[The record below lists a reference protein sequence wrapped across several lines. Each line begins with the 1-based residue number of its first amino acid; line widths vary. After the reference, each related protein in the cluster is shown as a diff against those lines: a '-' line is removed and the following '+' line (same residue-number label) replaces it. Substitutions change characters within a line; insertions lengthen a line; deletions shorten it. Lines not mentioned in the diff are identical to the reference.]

1 MARADKNAKKISI
14 SLPADLVYYL
24 DDCIR
29 EHQLESRSEVIAT
42 ALRAMREREL
52 ETAYAAAS
60 QEWDGSEDAK
70 LWDAALGDGL

>member
-1 MARADKNAKKISI
+1 MTKTLNRAGKISI

-29 EHQLESRSEVIAT
+29 EHKLESRSEVIAA

-70 LWDAALGDGL
+70 LWDNALGDGL

>member
-1 MARADKNAKKISI
+1 MTQTLNRSGKISI

-29 EHQLESRSEVIAT
+29 EHKLESRSEVIAT

-70 LWDAALGDGL
+70 LWDNALGDGL

>member
-1 MARADKNAKKISI
+1 MTQALTRSSKISV

-29 EHQLESRSEVIAT
+29 EHPFESRSEVIAA

-52 ETAYAAAS
+52 ETAYEAAS
-60 QEWDGSEDAK
+60 EEWNASEDAAI
-70 LWDAALGDGL
+70 WDTALGDGL

>member
-1 MARADKNAKKISI
+1 MARADENAKKISI

-29 EHQLESRSEVIAT
+29 EHKLESRSEVIAS

-52 ETAYAAAS
+52 ESAYAAAS

-70 LWDAALGDGL
+70 LWDTALGDGL

>member
-14 SLPADLVYYL
+14 NLPVDLVYYL

-52 ETAYAAAS
+52 ETAYAAMS

-70 LWDAALGDGL
+70 LWDNALRDGL

>member
-1 MARADKNAKKISI
+1 MTQTLPRSSKISI

-29 EHQLESRSEVIAT
+29 EHHLETRSEVIAT

-52 ETAYAAAS
+52 ETAYPAAAK
-60 QEWDGSEDAK
+60 EWNESEDAAI
-70 LWDAALGDGL
+70 WDSALGDGL